1 MFVNYASLLEYVL
14 VFVLNAFLGVGL
26 TYLVFKLFFEKKFR
40 GGFDTGT
47 FIEFLRRI
55 AERGVLHES
64 DLADF
69 PLDMVETVVVEMKR
83 RGWIVEYG
91 NERRS
96 YVVNYA
102 NMWHDLRGVYDGI
115 KSALAVLSERIEQII
130 TLEDEQY
137 DKLADLGA
145 KAIGLIEF
153 DTIQGPLLRYVT
165 GLTGF
170 IIRMFN
176 DPSQVVRVYMAAQE
190 TASMETDTGER
201 LLLARFSVIRDDR
214 ENPFIVFVEI
224 GANADNEKLRDVL
237 ASIAERFNMRESVE
251 RDEFMNA
258 IAEALTSEES
268 STYSEATLEE

>member
-1 MFVNYASLLEYVL
+1 MFINYASLLEYIL
-14 VFVLNAFLGVGL
+14 IFVLNALLGVGL
-26 TYLVFKLFFEKKFR
+26 TYLLFKLFFERKIGR
-40 GGFDTGT
+40 SIDAET
-47 FIEFLRRI
+47 FIEILRRI
-55 AERGVLHES
+55 AEKGVLHES
-64 DLADF
+64 DLRDF
-69 PLDMVETVVVEMKR
+69 PSDIVETVIGEMKR

-91 NERRS
+91 DEQRG

-102 NMWHDLRGVYDGI
+102 NIWSDLRGVYDGI

-130 TLEDEQY
+130 TLEDEHY

-153 DTIQGPLLRYVT
+153 DTIQGPLLKYVT

-170 IIRMFN
+170 VVRMFN

-201 LLLARFSVIRDDR
+201 LLLARFSVVRDDR
-214 ENPFIVFVEI
+214 ENPFIVFAEI
-224 GANADNEKLRDVL
+224 GVNADSEELRGVL

-251 RDEFMNA
+251 RDEFVNA
-258 IAEALTSEES
+258 IAEALTSEEG
-268 STYSEATLEE
+268 STFSDVTLEE